1 MDVPMTTKPNPAAE
15 QAGVQSLETGLAI
28 LAAFID
34 LEPVPMLKT
43 IAERAGMPPA
53 KVHRYL
59 VSFCRMGFVERDPDS
74 GRYRLGQQALRLG
87 LAAANGVDA
96 VRVARPLM
104 GQIRDTLGQTVV
116 LAVWGSTGA
125 TVVLLEHMNGPVTVS
140 VRVGSILPLLASSTG
155 RTFGAWL
162 GRAVTR
168 NVLATEVEA
177 AARRQ
182 SPGIPSSMEQVE
194 TLFRD
199 VRKRGL
205 ARVTGNL
212 NPGVNALSAP
222 VFDHT
227 GQIAAVLSA
236 LGPART
242 FSNDWNGPIAAGL
255 RQSAAALSRALGY
268 TAEFAPHLG
277 RDD

>member
-1 MDVPMTTKPNPAAE
+1 MDVDMNTKRNPAPE

-43 IAERAGMPPA
+43 LAERAGMPPA

-96 VRVARPLM
+96 VRVARPLL
-104 GQIRDTLGQTVV
+104 GEIRDRLGQTVA

-162 GRAVTR
+162 PRAMTR
-168 NVLATEVEA
+168 IVLEAEIDA
-177 AARRQ
+177 AARRP
-182 SPGIPSSMEQVE
+182 SPGTPVTMEQAE

-242 FSNDWNGPIAAGL
+242 FSNDWNGPIATRL
-255 RQSAAALSRALGY
+255 RESAAALSRALGY
-268 TAEFAPHLG
+268 TAETAPHLG
-277 RDD
+277 QDE